1 MFKSSSILR
10 SVLLC
15 ASLSTSQ
22 VVATEAETFSEIS
35 FPLTK
40 PHLVGESEFSY
51 LFWDVYTAR
60 LFAYDGKWKP
70 KSPFALKL
78 TYARDFKGEEIA
90 ERSAKEMRAQKAA
103 VDDVI
108 AQWQEDML
116 QLFPDVKEGDQLIG
130 IATDKG
136 GTAFYFNDGKIG
148 QIDDSA
154 FTKAFFDIW
163 LGDDTSQPEMR
174 KELLGEFK

>member
-1 MFKSSSILR
+1 MFKSSSILH

-15 ASLSTSQ
+15 ASLFTPY
-22 VVATEAETFSEIS
+22 VVAGEAKTFSEIS

-40 PHLVGESEFSY
+40 AHLVGESEFSY
-51 LFWDVYTAR
+51 LFWDVYTAS
-60 LFAYDGKWKP
+60 LFAYDGKWNP
-70 KSPFALKL
+70 KAPFVLML
-78 TYARDFKGEEIA
+78 TYARDFEGQEIA
-90 ERSAKEMRAQKAA
+90 NRSAKEMRAQKVAA
-103 VDDVI
+103 DDVL

-116 QLFPDVKEGDQLIG
+116 QLFPAVKEGDNLIG
-130 IATDKG
+130 IASDKG
-136 GTAFYFNDGKIG
+136 STSFYFNDEKIG

-163 LGDDTSQPEMR
+163 LGDETSQPEMR